1 MSFPTSK
8 IFTLKS
14 IKTLFIIEMS
24 FTIPCVPTE
33 NSKTKPRRSL
43 VATWTSLNHLSL
55 THTPPLLLK
64 KPSLFVSNGAHRLSL
79 ARNKKD
85 NGHVVSCR
93 CRKRVLRRFS
103 HQMSPQLKGYSIG
116 FHRVQIS
123 CHLIINSSCILIS
136 VPRPAE
142 ITGVLTSKGGLEP
155 WRDAMGESC
164 LQLWGIHLPALLH
177 RKEKCFS
184 F

>member
-1 MSFPTSK
+1 MDQLEPSVTYTHPSTSPEK
-8 IFTLKS
+8 AQSL
-14 IKTLFIIEMS
+14 
-24 FTIPCVPTE
+24 CVQWSSP
-33 NSKTKPRRSL
+33 
-43 VATWTSLNHLSL
+43 
-55 THTPPLLLK
+55 
-64 KPSLFVSNGAHRLSL
+64 HRLSL